1 VGGLWWWGSVCIGGG
16 VHLSLLTLYL
26 SIYMCLYLSTYFSF
40 YLYLSLSI
48 YVSIYIQIYIYMY
61 IYINIYINARVGE
74 DEREHL
80 DRLAEAHL
88 FTEETAAREGRAAV
102 DECVV

>member
-1 VGGLWWWGSVCIGGG
+1 
-16 VHLSLLTLYL
+16 
-26 SIYMCLYLSTYFSF
+26 
-40 YLYLSLSI
+40 
-48 YVSIYIQIYIYMY
+48 MY